1 MHTPASR
8 EQARQLDSRDLLAR
22 FRKRF
27 YRPAGQIYLGGNSLG
42 LLSRDAE
49 HALLRVLNE
58 WKTRAIGGWLEG
70 ESPWFSMPDA
80 LAARIA
86 KLVGAQPDEVTIANA
101 TTVNLHQLL
110 ATLYRSQF
118 ARPRA
123 LIDALNFPSDRYAL
137 RSHLRLRGLDP
148 DANLSVVEA
157 NGAGLLEESR
167 IEEALADPS
176 VQLAVLPTVV
186 HTSGQLLDAS
196 RLCRAARSHGVV
208 IGLDLSHSIGV
219 LPHALDEWDADFAFW
234 RHYQYINA
242 GPGVIGGLYLSR
254 RHFGSD
260 GAVEAGLAKWWSGR
274 KERML
279 DMMDEFTLGF
289 GAAALQIGTPPVLS
303 MAPLEGAL
311 GAVEEAGLN
320 RIRTKSLALT
330 EFLREAI
337 EFELPNAGF
346 TFATPLEPECRGGH
360 LALLHGAAGGICQAL
375 RRSGVVPDF
384 RPPDLIRLAPA
395 PLYTS
400 FTECWDAVQI
410 LKRIMNYRSYEQAS
424 TVREL
429 VT

>member
-27 YRPAGQIYLGGNSLG
+27 YRPSGQIYFDGNSLG

-49 HALLRVLNE
+49 QTLLRVLNE

-80 LAARIA
+80 LAARVA

-101 TTVNLHQLL
+101 RTVNLQQLL
-110 ATLYRSQF
+110 ATLYRPQF

-123 LIDALNFPSDRYAL
+123 LIDALSFPSDRYAL

-157 NGAGLLEESR
+157 NGSGLLEESR

-176 VQLAVLPTVV
+176 VQLAVLPSVV
-186 HTSGQLLDAS
+186 YTSGQLLDAP

-208 IGLDLSHSIGV
+208 IGLDLSHSIGL

-234 RHYQYINA
+234 GHHKYVNA
-242 GPGVIGGLYLSR
+242 GPGAIGGLYLNR
-254 RHFGSD
+254 RNFGSD
-260 GAVEAGLAKWWSGR
+260 DAVEAGLAGWWSGR
-274 KERML
+274 KERMVT
-279 DMMDEFTLGF
+279 MTDEFTRG

-311 GAVEEAGLN
+311 GAIEEAGLN

-337 EFELPNAGF
+337 ELELPNAGF
-346 TFATPLEPECRGGH
+346 TFVTPLEPGRRGGH
-360 LALLHGAAGGICQAL
+360 LALLHGAAGGVCQSL

-400 FTECWDAVQI
+400 FTECWDAIQI
-410 LKRIMNYRSYEQAS
+410 LKRIMSYHSYEQTPA
-424 TVREL
+424 VREL

>member
-27 YRPAGQIYLGGNSLG
+27 YRPSGQIYLGGTSLG

-49 HALLRVLNE
+49 QTLLRVLNE
-58 WKTRAIGGWLEG
+58 WKTCAIGGWLEG

-80 LAARIA
+80 LAARVA

-110 ATLYRSQF
+110 ATLYRPQF
-118 ARPRA
+118 ARRRA
-123 LIDALNFPSDRYAL
+123 LIDALSFPSDRYAL

-167 IEEALADPS
+167 IEDALADPS
-176 VQLAVLPTVV
+176 VQLAVLPSVV
-186 HTSGQLLDAS
+186 YTSGQLLDAS
-196 RLCRAARSHGVV
+196 RLCRAARSRGVV
-208 IGLDLSHSIGV
+208 IGLDLSHSIGL

-234 RHYQYINA
+234 GHHKYINA
-242 GPGVIGGLYLSR
+242 GPGAIGGLYLNR
-254 RHFGSD
+254 RNFGSD
-260 GAVEAGLAKWWSGR
+260 GAVEAGLAEWRSGR
-274 KERML
+274 KERMV
-279 DMMDEFTLGF
+279 DIMGEFTRG

-337 EFELPNAGF
+337 ELELPNAGF
-346 TFATPLEPECRGGH
+346 TFATPLEPGRRGGH
-360 LALLHGAAGGICQAL
+360 LALLHGAAGGVCQSL

-400 FTECWDAVQI
+400 FTECWDAIQI
-410 LKRIMNYRSYEQAS
+410 LKRIMSYRSYEQTPA
-424 TVREL
+424 VREL

>member
-70 ESPWFSMPDA
+70 ESPWFSMPAA

-234 RHYQYINA
+234 EHYKYINA
-242 GPGVIGGLYLSR
+242 GPGAIGGLYLNR

-260 GAVEAGLAKWWSGR
+260 GAVEAGLAGWWSGR
-274 KERML
+274 KEQML
-279 DMMDEFTLGF
+279 DMLDEFTPGF
-289 GAAALQIGTPPVLS
+289 GAAGLQIGPPVLS

-311 GAVEEAGLN
+311 RAVEEAGLN

-337 EFELPNAGF
+337 ELELPNAGF
-346 TFATPLEPECRGGH
+346 TFATPLEPERRGGH
-360 LALLHGAAGGICQAL
+360 LALLHGAARGICQAL

-410 LKRIMNYRSYEQAS
+410 LKRIMSYRSYEQAP

>member
-1 MHTPASR
+1 MHIPASR

-27 YRPAGQIYLGGNSLG
+27 YRPSGQIYLGGTSLG
-42 LLSRDAE
+42 LLSREAE
-49 HALLRVLNE
+49 QALLRVLNE

-70 ESPWFSMPDA
+70 ESPWFSMADA
-80 LAARIA
+80 LAARVA

-110 ATLYRSQF
+110 ATLYRPQF

-123 LIDALNFPSDRYAL
+123 LIDALSFSSDRYAL

-176 VQLAVLPTVV
+176 VQLAVLPSVV
-186 HTSGQLLDAS
+186 YTSGQLLDAS

-208 IGLDLSHSIGV
+208 IGLDLSHSIGL

-234 RHYQYINA
+234 GHHKYINA
-242 GPGVIGGLYLSR
+242 GPGAIGGLYLNR
-254 RHFGSD
+254 RNFGSD
-260 GAVEAGLAKWWSGR
+260 DAVEAGMGGWWSGR
-274 KERML
+274 KERMV
-279 DMMDEFTLGF
+279 DMMDEFTRG
-289 GAAALQIGTPPVLS
+289 GAATLQIGIPPVLS

-337 EFELPNAGF
+337 ELELPNAGF
-346 TFATPLEPECRGGH
+346 TFATPLEPERRGGH
-360 LALLHGAAGGICQAL
+360 LALLHGAAREVCQSL

-384 RPPDLIRLAPA
+384 RPPDLIRLAPV

-410 LKRIMNYRSYEQAS
+410 LKRIMSYRSYEQTPA
-424 TVREL
+424 VREL

>member
-8 EQARQLDSRDLLAR
+8 EQARQLDSHDLLAR

-27 YRPAGQIYLGGNSLG
+27 YRPSGQIYFDGNSLG

-49 HALLRVLNE
+49 QTLLRVLNE

-70 ESPWFSMPDA
+70 ESPWFSMADA
-80 LAARIA
+80 LAARVA
-86 KLVGAQPDEVTIANA
+86 KLVGAESDEVTIASA

-110 ATLYRSQF
+110 ATLYRPQF

-123 LIDALNFPSDRYAL
+123 LIDALSFSSDRYAL

-176 VQLAVLPTVV
+176 VQLAMLPSVV
-186 HTSGQLLDAS
+186 YTSGQLLDAS

-208 IGLDLSHSIGV
+208 IGLDLSHSIGL

-234 RHYQYINA
+234 GHHKYINA
-242 GPGVIGGLYLSR
+242 GPGAIGGLYLNR
-254 RHFGSD
+254 RNFGSD
-260 GAVEAGLAKWWSGR
+260 DAVEAGLAGWWSGR
-274 KERML
+274 KERMVT
-279 DMMDEFTLGF
+279 MTDEFTRG

-337 EFELPNAGF
+337 ELELPNAGF
-346 TFATPLEPECRGGH
+346 TFVTPLEPGRRGGH
-360 LALLHGAAGGICQAL
+360 LALVHGAAGGICQSL

-384 RPPDLIRLAPA
+384 RSPDLIRLAPA

-410 LKRIMNYRSYEQAS
+410 LKRIVSYRSYEQTPA
-424 TVREL
+424 VREL

>member
-1 MHTPASR
+1 MHIPASR

-27 YRPAGQIYLGGNSLG
+27 YRPSGQIYLGGNSLG

-49 HALLRVLNE
+49 QTLLRVLNE

-70 ESPWFSMPDA
+70 ESPWFSMLDA
-80 LAARIA
+80 LAARVA

-101 TTVNLHQLL
+101 TTSNLHQLL
-110 ATLYRSQF
+110 ATLYRPQF

-123 LIDALNFPSDRYAL
+123 LIDALSFPSDRYAL

-148 DANLSVVEA
+148 NANLLVVQA

-176 VQLAVLPTVV
+176 VQLAVLPSVV

-208 IGLDLSHSIGV
+208 IGLDISHSIGL

-234 RHYQYINA
+234 GHHKYINA
-242 GPGVIGGLYLSR
+242 GPGAIGGLYLNR
-254 RHFGSD
+254 RNFGSD
-260 GAVEAGLAKWWSGR
+260 DAVEAGLVGWWSGR
-274 KERML
+274 KERMV
-279 DMMDEFTLGF
+279 DMMDEFTRG
-289 GAAALQIGTPPVLS
+289 GAAALQIAIPPVLG

-311 GAVEEAGLN
+311 GAIEEAGLN

-337 EFELPNAGF
+337 ELELPNAGF
-346 TFATPLEPECRGGH
+346 TFATPLEPEGRGGH
-360 LALLHGAAGGICQAL
+360 LALLHGAAGGICQSL
-375 RRSGVVPDF
+375 RRSGVIPDF
-384 RPPDLIRLAPA
+384 RPPDLIRLAPV

-410 LKRIMNYRSYEQAS
+410 LKRIMSYRSYEQTPA
-424 TVREL
+424 VREL

>member
-8 EQARQLDSRDLLAR
+8 EQARQLDSHDLLAR

-27 YRPAGQIYLGGNSLG
+27 YRPSGQIYFDGNSLG

-49 HALLRVLNE
+49 QTLLRVLNE

-70 ESPWFSMPDA
+70 ESPWFSMADA
-80 LAARIA
+80 LAARVA
-86 KLVGAQPDEVTIANA
+86 RLVGAESDEVTIASA

-110 ATLYRSQF
+110 ATLYRPQF
-118 ARPRA
+118 TRRRA
-123 LIDALNFPSDRYAL
+123 LIDALSFPSDRYAL

-157 NGAGLLEESR
+157 NEAGLLEESR

-176 VQLAVLPTVV
+176 VQLAVLPSVV
-186 HTSGQLLDAS
+186 YTSGQLLDAS

-208 IGLDLSHSIGV
+208 IGLDLSHSIGL

-234 RHYQYINA
+234 GHHKYVNA
-242 GPGVIGGLYLSR
+242 GPGAIGGLYLNR
-254 RHFGSD
+254 RNFGND
-260 GAVEAGLAKWWSGR
+260 GAVEAGLAERWSGR
-274 KERML
+274 KERMV
-279 DMMDEFTLGF
+279 DMMGEFTRG

-337 EFELPNAGF
+337 ELELPNAGF
-346 TFATPLEPECRGGH
+346 TFATPLEPGRRGGH
-360 LALLHGAAGGICQAL
+360 LALLHGAAGGVCQSL

-400 FTECWDAVQI
+400 FTECWDAIQI
-410 LKRIMNYRSYEQAS
+410 LKRIMSYRSYEQTPA
-424 TVREL
+424 VREL